1 MPVPG
6 SLILFHISFAAE
18 SFCVL
23 CFALLQS
30 QPSRRLVLFGFFN
43 GKRGEFAFRIIILCV
58 ILLAAGVSDFRCRK
72 VYNGWLFMGMAAG
85 VIFWGTEFLLPAGI
99 VLVPAFL
106 LFRLRLMGAGDAK
119 LMALI
124 AGYLGIDAGIEAI
137 GAGLLAGA
145 AWSLCRLL
153 HDRDLRVRLM
163 YLTVYFR
170 RVFLSR
176 MITAYEMPSRE
187 DGREQVPLATCLAV
201 GTYLYLLLSRVGG
214 SGKGIL

>member
-18 SFCVL
+18 GFCV
-23 CFALLQS
+23 CVSALLQG
-30 QPSRRLVLFGFFN
+30 QPYRRLVLFEIFC
-43 GKRGEFAFRIIILCV
+43 GKRGEPVFRIVFLCV
-58 ILLAAGVSDFRCRK
+58 VLLGAGVSDFRYRK

-85 VIFWGTEFLLPAGI
+85 VVFWGKDFLFPAAIMLFPVFLLY
-99 VLVPAFL
+99 
-106 LFRLRLMGAGDAK
+106 RLRLIGAGDAK
-119 LMALI
+119 LMALV
-124 AGYLGIDAGIEAI
+124 AGYLGIDAGLEAI

-153 HDRDLRVRLM
+153 HDRGLRTRLT
-163 YLTVYFR
+163 YLSVYFR
-170 RVFLSR
+170 RVFLTR

-201 GTYLYLLLSRVGG
+201 GTYLYLFATWICG